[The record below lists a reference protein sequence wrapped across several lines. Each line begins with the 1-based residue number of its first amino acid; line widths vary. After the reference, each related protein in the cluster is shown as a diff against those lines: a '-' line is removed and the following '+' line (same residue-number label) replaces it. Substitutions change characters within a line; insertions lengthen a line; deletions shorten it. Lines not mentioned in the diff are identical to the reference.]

1 VFDWNDLKYF
11 IAIAR
16 NGSTLA
22 AARALRLSQSTVH
35 RRLEELEKQ
44 LGQQLVVRH
53 STGYRLTELGEELRS
68 YAERVEQI
76 TTDFERRASAWGKD
90 VRGTIKVTCPDDV
103 GPRILASGL
112 IDKFHAHYRA
122 SAWGK
127 DVRGTIKVTCPDD
140 VGPRILASG
149 LIDKFHARYRGSR
162 VEFVMSDRNL
172 DLAKGQ
178 ADIAIRAVPPTEEAL
193 VGRKIADASWAAYA
207 SKLYVERY
215 GGIKRPEDINHHSV
229 VLFDGRMRDH
239 HSAKWLRSVAPNARI
254 AARAN
259 NMPAMLLA
267 VRSGAGI
274 APLPV
279 IIGEKYDKDLTRV
292 LGPIQGLT
300 TPFFL
305 LMHEDMKRT
314 PRVRAFFD
322 FMIEHLPRLR
332 PLLSGKV
339 ERRNGRKRRNARA

>member
-1 VFDWNDLKYF
+1 
-11 IAIAR
+11 
-16 NGSTLA
+16 
-22 AARALRLSQSTVH
+22 
-35 RRLEELEKQ
+35 
-44 LGQQLVVRH
+44 
-53 STGYRLTELGEELRS
+53 
-68 YAERVEQI
+68 
-76 TTDFERRASAWGKD
+76 
-90 VRGTIKVTCPDDV
+90 
-103 GPRILASGL
+103 
-112 IDKFHAHYRA
+112 
-122 SAWGK
+122 
-127 DVRGTIKVTCPDD
+127 
-140 VGPRILASG
+140 
-149 LIDKFHARYRGSR
+149 
-162 VEFVMSDRNL
+162 
-172 DLAKGQ
+172 
-178 ADIAIRAVPPTEEAL
+178 
-193 VGRKIADASWAAYA
+193 
-207 SKLYVERY
+207 
-215 GGIKRPEDINHHSV
+215 
-229 VLFDGRMRDH
+229 MRDH